1 MKKSI
6 YILPL
11 AYIVIESPLQIGN
24 VILTPSLK
32 VIESG
37 HFHTDF
43 SLISMFNKKEFLSI
57 LSTSQLKE
65 DALVIFKDDFFEPT
79 TVDQNYYFINKL
91 SQKADRTLDIIRINE
106 NNFGVPEQLPGIP
119 GITSNGWQVAEQLT
133 DHKLRTING
142 KVMFMI
148 REGIGLYPIDLSS
161 NIYEDKLYNCLYVTS
176 NEINLL
182 FREAIHRVSE
192 SMYMN
197 NLNTSFVYLL
207 STLEMLSSREYLNF
221 KKTKS
226 KILPFISYSKY
237 QYHKCSEYL
246 RNISENLRT
255 EIIHNGKSIFD
266 LYDNYEDVYKLL
278 NWIKLIIIEYISN
291 IVKKNIQTFDDLE
304 KERKKLLILL
314 EFRFKT
320 LRSKKKKLKQCLVA

>member
-197 NLNTSFVYLL
+197 NLNTSFVCLL

-304 KERKKLLILL
+304 KERKKIINSLGI
-314 EFRFKT
+314 
-320 LRSKKKKLKQCLVA
+320 

>member
-148 REGIGLYPIDLSS
+148 REGIGVYPIDLSS

-304 KERKKLLILL
+304 KERKKIINSLGI
-314 EFRFKT
+314 
-320 LRSKKKKLKQCLVA
+320 

>member
-304 KERKKLLILL
+304 KERKKIINSLG
-314 EFRFKT
+314 
-320 LRSKKKKLKQCLVA
+320 S

>member
-197 NLNTSFVYLL
+197 NLNISFVYLL

-304 KERKKLLILL
+304 KERKKIINSLGI
-314 EFRFKT
+314 
-320 LRSKKKKLKQCLVA
+320 

>member
-119 GITSNGWQVAEQLT
+119 GITSNGLQVAEQLT

-304 KERKKLLILL
+304 KERKKIINSLGI
-314 EFRFKT
+314 
-320 LRSKKKKLKQCLVA
+320 

>member
-161 NIYEDKLYNCLYVTS
+161 NIYEDKLYNFLYVTS

-304 KERKKLLILL
+304 KERKKIINSLGI
-314 EFRFKT
+314 
-320 LRSKKKKLKQCLVA
+320 

>member
-148 REGIGLYPIDLSS
+148 RERIGLYPIDLSS

-304 KERKKLLILL
+304 KERKKIINSLGI
-314 EFRFKT
+314 
-320 LRSKKKKLKQCLVA
+320 

>member
-148 REGIGLYPIDLSS
+148 REGIGLYLIDLSS

-304 KERKKLLILL
+304 KERKKIINSLGI
-314 EFRFKT
+314 
-320 LRSKKKKLKQCLVA
+320 

>member
-320 LRSKKKKLKQCLVA
+320 LRSKKKKS

>member
-1 MKKSI
+1 M

-304 KERKKLLILL
+304 KERKKIINSLGI
-314 EFRFKT
+314 
-320 LRSKKKKLKQCLVA
+320 

>member
-266 LYDNYEDVYKLL
+266 LYDNYEDMYKLL

-304 KERKKLLILL
+304 KERKKIINSLGI
-314 EFRFKT
+314 
-320 LRSKKKKLKQCLVA
+320 

>member
-106 NNFGVPEQLPGIP
+106 NNFGIPEQLPGIP

-304 KERKKLLILL
+304 KERKKIINSLGI
-314 EFRFKT
+314 
-320 LRSKKKKLKQCLVA
+320 

>member
-255 EIIHNGKSIFD
+255 EIIHNGKTIFD

-304 KERKKLLILL
+304 KERKKIINSLGI
-314 EFRFKT
+314 
-320 LRSKKKKLKQCLVA
+320 

>member
-1 MKKSI
+1 MKKSV

-304 KERKKLLILL
+304 KERKKIINSLGI
-314 EFRFKT
+314 
-320 LRSKKKKLKQCLVA
+320 

>member
-43 SLISMFNKKEFLSI
+43 SLISMFNKKEF

-304 KERKKLLILL
+304 KERKKIINSLGI
-314 EFRFKT
+314 
-320 LRSKKKKLKQCLVA
+320 

>member
-65 DALVIFKDDFFEPT
+65 DALVIFKDDFFETT

-304 KERKKLLILL
+304 KERKKIINSLGI
-314 EFRFKT
+314 
-320 LRSKKKKLKQCLVA
+320 

>member
-207 STLEMLSSREYLNF
+207 STLEMLSSREYLKF

-304 KERKKLLILL
+304 KERKKIINSLGI
-314 EFRFKT
+314 
-320 LRSKKKKLKQCLVA
+320 

>member
-237 QYHKCSEYL
+237 QHKCSEYL

-304 KERKKLLILL
+304 KERKKIINSLGI
-314 EFRFKT
+314 
-320 LRSKKKKLKQCLVA
+320 

>member
-24 VILTPSLK
+24 VILTPPLK

-43 SLISMFNKKEFLSI
+43 SLISMFSKKEFLSI

-197 NLNTSFVYLL
+197 NLNTTFVYLL

-304 KERKKLLILL
+304 KERKKIINSLGI
-314 EFRFKT
+314 
-320 LRSKKKKLKQCLVA
+320 

>member
-291 IVKKNIQTFDDLE
+291 IVKKKD
-304 KERKKLLILL
+304 RK
-314 EFRFKT
+314 
-320 LRSKKKKLKQCLVA
+320 SVV

>member
-1 MKKSI
+1 
-6 YILPL
+6 L

-304 KERKKLLILL
+304 KERKKIINSLGI
-314 EFRFKT
+314 
-320 LRSKKKKLKQCLVA
+320 

>member
-24 VILTPSLK
+24 VILSPSLK

-304 KERKKLLILL
+304 KERKKIINSLGI
-314 EFRFKT
+314 
-320 LRSKKKKLKQCLVA
+320 

>member
-106 NNFGVPEQLPGIP
+106 NNFGVPEQLSGIP

-221 KKTKS
+221 KKLNLKS
-226 KILPFISYSKY
+226 FLLFLIL
-237 QYHKCSEYL
+237 
-246 RNISENLRT
+246 NIS
-255 EIIHNGKSIFD
+255 IISAVSI
-266 LYDNYEDVYKLL
+266 
-278 NWIKLIIIEYISN
+278 
-291 IVKKNIQTFDDLE
+291 
-304 KERKKLLILL
+304 
-314 EFRFKT
+314 
-320 LRSKKKKLKQCLVA
+320 

>member
-291 IVKKNIQTFDDLE
+291 IVKKNIQTFDDLV
-304 KERKKLLILL
+304 KSRLLCKMLYNVFTIS
-314 EFRFKT
+314 T
-320 LRSKKKKLKQCLVA
+320 YQN

>member
-246 RNISENLRT
+246 RNISENLKT

-304 KERKKLLILL
+304 KERKKIINSLGI
-314 EFRFKT
+314 
-320 LRSKKKKLKQCLVA
+320 

>member
-57 LSTSQLKE
+57 LSTSHLKE

-304 KERKKLLILL
+304 KERKKIINSLGI
-314 EFRFKT
+314 
-320 LRSKKKKLKQCLVA
+320 

>member
-226 KILPFISYSKY
+226 KILPYISYSKY

-304 KERKKLLILL
+304 KERKKIINSLGI
-314 EFRFKT
+314 
-320 LRSKKKKLKQCLVA
+320 

>member
-320 LRSKKKKLKQCLVA
+320 LRSKKKS

>member
-91 SQKADRTLDIIRINE
+91 SQKADRPLDIIRINE
-106 NNFGVPEQLPGIP
+106 NNFGVPEQLP

-304 KERKKLLILL
+304 KERKKIINSLGI
-314 EFRFKT
+314 
-320 LRSKKKKLKQCLVA
+320 

>member
-221 KKTKS
+221 KKTNS

-304 KERKKLLILL
+304 KERKKIINSLGI
-314 EFRFKT
+314 
-320 LRSKKKKLKQCLVA
+320 

>member
-278 NWIKLIIIEYISN
+278 NWIKLIIIKYISN

-304 KERKKLLILL
+304 KERKKIINSLGI
-314 EFRFKT
+314 
-320 LRSKKKKLKQCLVA
+320 

>member
-142 KVMFMI
+142 KVMFKI

-304 KERKKLLILL
+304 KERKKIINSLGI
-314 EFRFKT
+314 
-320 LRSKKKKLKQCLVA
+320 

>member
-176 NEINLL
+176 NKINLL

-207 STLEMLSSREYLNF
+207 STLEMLSSRKYLNF

-304 KERKKLLILL
+304 KERKKIINSLGI
-314 EFRFKT
+314 
-320 LRSKKKKLKQCLVA
+320 

>member
-221 KKTKS
+221 KKTKF

-304 KERKKLLILL
+304 KERKKIINSLGI
-314 EFRFKT
+314 
-320 LRSKKKKLKQCLVA
+320 

>member
-266 LYDNYEDVYKLL
+266 LYDNYKDVYKLL

-304 KERKKLLILL
+304 KERKKIINSLGI
-314 EFRFKT
+314 
-320 LRSKKKKLKQCLVA
+320 

>member
-291 IVKKNIQTFDDLE
+291 IVKKNIQTFDNLE
-304 KERKKLLILL
+304 KERKKIINSLGI
-314 EFRFKT
+314 
-320 LRSKKKKLKQCLVA
+320 

>member
-24 VILTPSLK
+24 VILTPSLQ

-291 IVKKNIQTFDDLE
+291 IVKKNIQTFSQVQ
-304 KERKKLLILL
+304 
-314 EFRFKT
+314 T
-320 LRSKKKKLKQCLVA
+320 PV